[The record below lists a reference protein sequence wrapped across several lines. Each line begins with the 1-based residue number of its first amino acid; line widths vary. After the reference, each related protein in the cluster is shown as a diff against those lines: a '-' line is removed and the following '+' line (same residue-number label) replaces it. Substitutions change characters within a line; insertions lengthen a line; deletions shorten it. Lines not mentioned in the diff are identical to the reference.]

1 VSEQKNRIPLL
12 EREQVTAELAPLYD
26 KLLNERGVVP
36 NMFKTVAHVPAL
48 ALGFAAFLKPLMGD
62 GHLPALYK
70 ELIATRVAFLNH
82 CEYCVS
88 SHSYLARLAGG
99 TEEQIKGIEDPE
111 NGPFDEREKA
121 GFRYANAM
129 HPSAHA
135 IDDAVYASARQHFTD
150 EEMIEL
156 TAVAAAFEFFP
167 RFVNALAIPTT
178 PVPEQLPA
186 RKAKE

>member
-1 VSEQKNRIPLL
+1 VSQHKSRIPLL
-12 EREQVTAELAPLYD
+12 ERDQVTAELAPLYD

-36 NMFKTVAHVPAL
+36 NMFKAVAHVPAL

-70 ELIATRVAFLNH
+70 ELIATRIAFLNH
-82 CEYCVS
+82 CDYCVS

-111 NGPFDEREKA
+111 RGPFAEREKA
-121 GFRYANAM
+121 GFRYADAI
-129 HPSAHA
+129 HPSAHG
-135 IDDAVYASARQHFTD
+135 IDDAFYASARQHFTE

-178 PVPEQLPA
+178 PVPEELPTG
-186 RKAKE
+186 KANA